1 MFENWN
7 FSEFI
12 RMMTLMQ
19 RQLWSY
25 LVTLF
30 MIAGIYSAHMILL
43 AFINERLLNGA
54 ISGDQELLTS
64 AILLTCIV
72 LVLACITSPIVMY
85 LFDLAVH
92 RALTHLK
99 LRLFKKIQKL
109 PVSYLEK
116 GHSGDLISTITNDV
130 NNVEEAYRYH
140 LYLLV
145 EAFLYGIGSTIA
157 MFVLDWRLSM
167 LMVMLGIISAYV
179 TTKYA
184 GPLREIGDKVQA
196 SMSDMTI
203 HWVDMVGG
211 FRLLKVFKISSF
223 VLERFG
229 HKNEAIIAHNI
240 EKSRLDS
247 QLKGINYLLSIFS
260 LIGIFVV
267 GSFMAASGEIDFGT
281 VMGIVTL
288 QNGVAFLFLNFG
300 NFFANLQG
308 SLAGS
313 KRIYDILDAE
323 SEPERYDIPGID
335 EGDVTIALRDLSF
348 SYDGREKALQ
358 ELTFEVRPGQI
369 AALVGPSGSG
379 KSTIIKLL
387 LGFYEPTSGNLSI
400 NGRPLS
406 SYTLE
411 ELRDLIAYVPQ
422 EHFLFEGT
430 IEENIAHG
438 RPGANHGDIL
448 RAAKLANAH
457 EFILEMTEGYATL
470 VGERGIRLSGGQ
482 RQRIAIARA
491 ILRDA
496 PILLLD
502 EATSALDSV
511 SEQLVQDALQT
522 LMKGRTTIAIAH
534 RLQTIEHADVI
545 FVVEKGKI
553 VEKGTHQELLKK
565 KGVYN
570 RLHKI
575 QFVESL
581 T

>member
-1 MFENWN
+1 MFKNWN
-7 FSEFI
+7 FPEFF
-12 RMMTLMQ
+12 RMMSLMQ
-19 RQLWSY
+19 RQLWNY
-25 LVTLF
+25 LITLF
-30 MIAGIYSAHMILL
+30 LIAGIYSAHMILL

-54 ISGDQELLTS
+54 ISGDKELLTS
-64 AILLTCIV
+64 AIVLTCVV
-72 LVLACITSPIVMY
+72 LALACITSPLAMY

-99 LRLFKKIQKL
+99 LRLFKKIQEL

-116 GHSGDLISTITNDV
+116 RHSGDLISTITNDV
-130 NNVEEAYRYH
+130 NSVEQAYRYY

-145 EAFLYGIGSTIA
+145 EAFIYGTGSTIA

-167 LMVMLGIISAYV
+167 LMVVLGIASAYV

-196 SMSDMTI
+196 TMSDMTVQ
-203 HWVDMVGG
+203 WVDMVGG
-211 FRLLKVFKISSF
+211 FRLLKVFKISGF

-229 HKNEAIIAHNI
+229 QKNEAIVAHNI
-240 EKSRLDS
+240 EKIRLDS

-260 LIGIFVV
+260 LIGVFVV
-267 GSFMAASGEIDFGT
+267 GSFMAASGQIDFGT

-300 NFFANLQG
+300 NFFTNLQG

-323 SEPERYDIPGID
+323 SEPERYNIPGTGDGD
-335 EGDVTIALRDLSF
+335 EAIALRGLDF
-348 SYDGREKALQ
+348 SYDGRKKALQ
-358 ELTFEVRPGQI
+358 GLTFDIHPDQM

-379 KSTIIKLL
+379 KSTVIKLL
-387 LGFYEPTSGNLSI
+387 LGFYEPTGGNLSI

-406 SYTLE
+406 AYKLE
-411 ELRDLIAYVPQ
+411 ELRDQIAYVPQ
-422 EHFLFEGT
+422 EAFLFEGT
-430 IEENIAHG
+430 IEENIAQG
-438 RPGANHGDIL
+438 RLGATHDDVV
-448 RAAKLANAH
+448 RVAKLANAH
-457 EFILEMTEGYATL
+457 EFISDMSEGYATR

-491 ILRDA
+491 FLRDA

-502 EATSALDSV
+502 EATSALDSA
-511 SEQLVQDALQT
+511 SEQLIQEALQT
-522 LMKGRTTIAIAH
+522 LMKGRTTVAIAH
-534 RLQTIEHADVI
+534 RLKTIEHADVI
-545 FVVEKGKI
+545 FVVENGKI
-553 VEKGTHQELLKK
+553 VEKGTHQELLKQE
-565 KGVYN
+565 GVYN
-570 RLHKI
+570 RLHNM
-575 QFVESL
+575 QFAESL

>member
-1 MFENWN
+1 MFKKWN
-7 FSEFI
+7 FPEFF
-12 RMMTLMQ
+12 RMMSLMQ
-19 RQLWSY
+19 RQLWNY
-25 LVTLF
+25 LITLCL
-30 MIAGIYSAHMILL
+30 IAGIYSAHMILL

-64 AILLTCIV
+64 AIVLTCVV
-72 LVLACITSPIVMY
+72 LVLACITSPIAMY

-99 LRLFKKIQKL
+99 LRLFKKIQDL

-116 GHSGDLISTITNDV
+116 RHSGDLISAITNDV
-130 NNVEEAYRYH
+130 NSVEQAYRYH

-145 EAFLYGIGSTIA
+145 EAIFYGTGSTIA

-167 LMVMLGIISAYV
+167 LMVVLGMASAYF

-184 GPLREIGDKVQA
+184 GPLREIGDKVQTA
-196 SMSDMTI
+196 MSDMTV

-211 FRLLKVFKISSF
+211 FRLLKVFKISGF

-229 HKNEAIIAHNI
+229 QKNEAIVAHNI
-240 EKSRLDS
+240 ERIRLDS

-260 LIGIFVV
+260 LIGVFVV
-267 GSFMAASGEIDFGT
+267 GSFMVASGEIDFGT

-300 NFFANLQG
+300 NFFTNLQG

-313 KRIYDILDAE
+313 KRIYDILNAE
-323 SEPERYDIPGID
+323 SEPDHYNTSGSSKGD
-335 EGDVTIALRDLSF
+335 EAISLRGLDF
-348 SYDGREKALQ
+348 SYDGREKVLQ
-358 ELTFEVRPGQI
+358 GLSFDIRPGQV

-379 KSTIIKLL
+379 KSTVIKLL
-387 LGFYEPTSGNLSI
+387 LGFYEPTGGNLSI

-406 SYTLE
+406 AYTLE
-411 ELRDLIAYVPQ
+411 ELRDQIAYVPQ
-422 EHFLFEGT
+422 EAFLFEGT

-438 RPGANHGDIL
+438 RPDATHDDVV
-448 RAAKLANAH
+448 RAVKLANAH
-457 EFILEMTEGYATL
+457 EFISDMSQGYATR

-502 EATSALDSV
+502 EATSALDTA
-511 SEQLVQDALQT
+511 SEQLVLEALQT
-522 LMKGRTTIAIAH
+522 LMKGRTTVAIAH
-534 RLQTIEHADVI
+534 RLKTIEHADVI
-545 FVVEKGKI
+545 FVLEKGKI
-553 VEKGTHQELLKK
+553 VEKGTHHELLKQE
-565 KGVYN
+565 GVYS
-570 RLHKI
+570 RLHNI
-575 QFVESL
+575 QFAESL